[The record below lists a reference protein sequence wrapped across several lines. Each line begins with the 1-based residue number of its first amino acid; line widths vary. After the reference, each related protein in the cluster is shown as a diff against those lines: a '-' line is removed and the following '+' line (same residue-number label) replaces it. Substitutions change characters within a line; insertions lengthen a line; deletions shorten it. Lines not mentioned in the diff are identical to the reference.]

1 MNTTITKTVT
11 IELEDLTV
19 DAVVELSLDR
29 DDNYGCDADGNRGR
43 SVTFIED
50 INVVDYQAFDQAGT
64 KVELDEY
71 QRKQL
76 DYEIDDYVSRS
87 TSVDIF

>member
-1 MNTTITKTVT
+1 MNTTITKTIT
-11 IELEDLTV
+11 IELDDLTV

-43 SVTFIED
+43 SVTFIDD
-50 INVVDYQAFDQAGT
+50 INVVEYDAYDQGGNP
-64 KVELDEY
+64 VELDQH
-71 QRKQL
+71 QRKEL
-76 DYEIDDYVSRS
+76 DYEVNDYISRS